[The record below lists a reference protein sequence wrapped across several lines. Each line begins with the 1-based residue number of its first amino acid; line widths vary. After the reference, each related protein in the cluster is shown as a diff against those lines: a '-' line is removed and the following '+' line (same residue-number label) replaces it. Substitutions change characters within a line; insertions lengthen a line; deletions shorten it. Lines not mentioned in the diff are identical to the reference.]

1 MTVIKQFNM
10 LKYLKAVNKLI
21 ERYLDNK
28 MNGGF
33 YGSDELIFDLLTLN
47 NDVIKDLEK

>member
-21 ERYLDNK
+21 ERYMDNK
-28 MNGGF
+28 MNDG
-33 YGSDELIFDLLTLN
+33 YYSSDDLLMEWLILN

>member
-1 MTVIKQFNM
+1 MIKQFNM

-28 MNGGF
+28 MNEG
-33 YGSDELIFDLLTLN
+33 YYLSDDLIFDLLTLN